1 MTQQELLWPL
11 QYSWLSSPTNLR
23 SLPALPRRLMH
34 QRVPRVAIYCKQI
47 SVLSDD
53 RLEIKLRCLWHL
65 PRQLLQLHFQRPDR
79 WEGTRLPWAR
89 SRLRDSPFRYLPH
102 LQFFRRFA
110 HHFLFEMRVSRQALR
125 KALNG
130 PGQRL
135 KQCLVELP
143 HLHLLLQDCLVSL
156 RPASRGS
163 VRNLQLSSELSPTP
177 LLPAFQG

>member
-11 QYSWLSSPTNLR
+11 QYSWQGSPTNLR

-34 QRVPRVAIYCKQI
+34 QRVLRVAIYCKQF

-53 RLEIKLRCLWHL
+53 RLEIKLRYLWHL
-65 PRQLLQLHFQRPDR
+65 PRQLLQFHFQRPDR
-79 WEGTRLPWAR
+79 WEGNRLSWAR

-110 HHFLFEMRVSRQALR
+110 HHFLFEVRQAPR
-125 KALNG
+125 KGLNG

-135 KQCLVELP
+135 KQGLVELP
-143 HLHLLLQDCLVSL
+143 HLHLLLQNCLVIL
-156 RPASRGS
+156 RPASRVS
-163 VRNLQLSSELSPTP
+163 VRDLQLSSELSPAP
-177 LLPAFQG
+177 LLSAFQG